1 MRSVIGLCAGVTA
14 LINLSYISNAE
25 AKIGSCEDP
34 ILLGTTISETGPF
47 STLTDRWRQ
56 MTEIFFEELNKD
68 GGIFVKDCNKKLP
81 VKILFYDDQSNPS
94 TAVSLFER
102 MATVD
107 NVDFFVGPD
116 WTSLGLP
123 VPTISE
129 KHKIPLVAANVATP
143 SAYQRGFKYM
153 WGTPYPIVPLW
164 SERYFD
170 MLSKVD
176 PKPKTIF
183 FVTHDNPVMK
193 GITDVW
199 SAQAEK
205 KGLKVVG
212 REVFPSDTKDFSA
225 IILKMRVAKPDVIYI
240 ASFDNVSGPLL
251 QQMRQQRIRA
261 MDVHH
266 TMLTG
271 ALSRQVGKDIEGVTG
286 ELSWYPGIKGDHSE
300 FVQRVLDRAKVDMFE
315 TIWTMGRIGA
325 YLVMTQAIERAGSV
339 DREKVR
345 EALFKGTFKAP
356 PGDIVFDER
365 GFPTTNGAFTV
376 QIQNGKPVVV
386 WPESVATGKLI
397 WPSPSWQ

>member
-1 MRSVIGLCAGVTA
+1 
-14 LINLSYISNAE
+14 
-25 AKIGSCEDP
+25 
-34 ILLGTTISETGPF
+34 
-47 STLTDRWRQ
+47 
-56 MTEIFFEELNKD
+56 
-68 GGIFVKDCNKKLP
+68 
-81 VKILFYDDQSNPS
+81 
-94 TAVSLFER
+94 